1 MGSKLSRLPSRF
13 PVGTKFVIEGRRAGE
28 GEVQVFKRYIEFP
41 TAPFCGCRRDRT
53 SAGRPRRP
61 VKPAG
66 LGRWPPSPAR
76 KRAAASRHA
85 AQTETPASGGLGLT
99 GDRSIAFKA

>member
-41 TAPFCGCRRDRT
+41 DGTHVRLPARPDKRRTAKREPDKRRPAAA
-53 SAGRPRRP
+53 AGQTRRPRP
-61 VKPAG
+61 VAAKADPQAG
-66 LGRWPPSPAR
+66 GRV
-76 KRAAASRHA
+76 
-85 AQTETPASGGLGLT
+85 
-99 GDRSIAFKA
+99 